1 MTKYEYIRVVQG
13 NYGKGWE
20 DVTAEASPKQAL
32 VQLRT
37 YRENEPQYSH
47 RMISRRVLRTDQ
59 GG

>member
-1 MTKYEYIRVVQG
+1 MTKYEYIKVVQG

-20 DVTAEASPKQAL
+20 DVTAESSYQQAL

-37 YRENEPQYSH
+37 YRENEPQYFH
-47 RMISRRVLRTDQ
+47 RVISRRVLRIDQ